1 MLHLAEKNKFHN
13 REFKE
18 LVNEI
23 YEQEF
28 SEENKFTK
36 IVNNAKLI
44 PSFQY
49 DLKTHKL
56 DIIFREND
64 DINSSKDLNE
74 FYNNIQHRENIQSTD
89 IIITIEGKFELY
101 QSVLTKYVD
110 IIRFI
115 NNGET
120 EKKYLITKS
129 HNEKTLV
136 RLTAL
141 EEIMNYVVIN
151 DLKTFLN
158 NEETRIFNY
167 NLKLHYE
174 LKDNNE
180 YCLFSLQEKLKDF
193 NHIIYSKDKVYI
205 IYKNIIYRCDKTFI
219 GYELKVLE
227 MFLKNLENTVILSRE
242 DLTIFFSL
250 IMPKL
255 QDRIQITDTELL
267 EYMPENSTIKLFL
280 DLNSKNYVIAEI
292 KFQYQNIEFNPLLE
306 EPKNIK
312 RNILKESMFLN
323 KLRKTGFLYD
333 SKSKQFVLND
343 DDIIYQFITKGL
355 EEYSE
360 IAKIYCTDNFNKKKM
375 RTNKTVSIGVKVDNG
390 LLNIDLSNIDIEKE
404 ELKEILQKYKL
415 KKKYHRL
422 KDGTFLDL
430 EENKEIEFIDN
441 LLTGV
446 DVPYKEI
453 EDYIRLP
460 INRSLYLDK
469 LLNATNGIEVK
480 TNEQYNN
487 VVKIMNNYSR
497 KRQLPKELEGI
508 LRDYQ
513 KIGFN
518 WLTTLDM
525 YQFGGILADD
535 MGLGKTIQI
544 IAVILDYVNNNK
556 EEKRT
561 SIVVSPSSLSLNWY
575 NETQKFAK
583 NLKVLVING
592 EALERKRK
600 IENLMKYDLI
610 ITSYDLLK
618 RDIDIYKNLNYQFKY
633 IIADEAQYIK
643 NNNTKNAKA
652 IKLIKADTRYAL
664 TGTPI
669 ENSLNEL
676 WSIFDFIMPGYLF
689 TYKKFKQ
696 NYEMPIVRENDEQV
710 LNKLKMLIEP
720 FILRRTKKEV
730 LKELPDKA
738 TSILN
743 NEMVEEQE
751 KIYLS
756 YLAQA
761 RDELNEEIE
770 EKGFEQTRIK
780 ILALLTRLRQ
790 ICCHPSLFISN
801 YKGESGKLNQCIEL
815 VKDGIDSDHKILLF
829 SGYTS
834 MFEIIEKELN
844 KNNIQYLKLTGKTK
858 VSDRLELIEEFN
870 TNSEIKVFLI
880 SLKAGGTGIN
890 LTSADM
896 VIHYDPWWN
905 LSVENQ
911 ATDRTHRIGQTK
923 KVQVYKLITKNSIEE
938 KIYDLQKRKE
948 ELIDNMLSTDT
959 KFIDTLSKED
969 ILGLF
974 E

>member
-1 MLHLAEKNKFHN
+1 MSWMF
-13 REFKE
+13 
-18 LVNEI
+18 
-23 YEQEF
+23 
-28 SEENKFTK
+28 
-36 IVNNAKLI
+36 
-44 PSFQY
+44 
-49 DLKTHKL
+49 
-56 DIIFREND
+56 
-64 DINSSKDLNE
+64 
-74 FYNNIQHRENIQSTD
+74 
-89 IIITIEGKFELY
+89 
-101 QSVLTKYVD
+101 
-110 IIRFI
+110 
-115 NNGET
+115 
-120 EKKYLITKS
+120 
-129 HNEKTLV
+129 
-136 RLTAL
+136 
-141 EEIMNYVVIN
+141 
-151 DLKTFLN
+151 FLN
-158 NEETRIFNY
+158 GGLTRLFDDNIKVHYALHRGNQGYVFSLKENLQDFNY
-167 NLKLHYE
+167 
-174 LKDNNE
+174 
-180 YCLFSLQEKLKDF
+180 
-193 NHIIYSKDKVYI
+193 IIYSKEKVYV
-205 IYKNIIYRCDKTFI
+205 IYKNIIYRCNKTFLN
-219 GYELKVLE
+219 YELKILE
-227 MFLKNLENTVILSRE
+227 AFLKNGKQEILLREE
-242 DLTIFFSL
+242 DLTSFFSL
-250 IMPKL
+250 VMPNIKERIEIKEKEIYAYQPEKL
-255 QDRIQITDTELL
+255 TIQL
-267 EYMPENSTIKLFL
+267 YL
-280 DLNSKNYVIAEI
+280 DFNSKHHIVAEI
-292 KFQYQNIEFNPLLE
+292 RFQYEEIEFNPLLE
-306 EPKNIK
+306 DPQNIK
-312 RNILKESMFLN
+312 RNILEESMFLN

-333 SKSKQFVLND
+333 TKNKTFLLTSEDV
-343 DDIIYQFITKGL
+343 IYKFINSEIDKFM
-355 EEYSE
+355 E
-360 IAKIYCTDNFNKKKM
+360 IAKVYGTEEFNRKKTRAEK
-375 RTNKTVSIGVKVDNG
+375 KVAIGVKVENG
-390 LLNIDLSNIDIEKE
+390 LLNVELSNLDLQKE
-404 ELKEILQKYKL
+404 ELKEILQKYRV

-422 KDGTFLDL
+422 KDGTFINL
-430 EENKEIEFIDN
+430 EDNAEIEFIDN
-441 LLTGV
+441 LLGGL
-446 DVPYKEI
+446 DISYKEI
-453 EDYIRLP
+453 QDDVQIP
-460 INRSLYLDK
+460 INRTLYLNK
-469 LLNATNGIEVK
+469 LLNSTQNLEITTNKEYQHLVDEMNSEN
-480 TNEQYNN
+480 TNLQVPE
-487 VVKIMNNYSR
+487 
-497 KRQLPKELEGI
+497 ELQGI

-513 KIGFN
+513 KVGYQ
-518 WLTTLDM
+518 WLQSLDS

-535 MGLGKTIQI
+535 MGLGKTIQVL
-544 IAVILDYVNNNK
+544 ALILHYIKITAPNHRK
-556 EEKRT
+556 T

-575 NETQKFAK
+575 KEAQRFVSDMR
-583 NLKVLVING
+583 VLVING
-592 EALERKRK
+592 ELAERKKK
-600 IENLMKYDLI
+600 IESLHEYDLV

-618 RDIDIYKNLNYQFKY
+618 RDIEMYKEQNYQFRY

-652 IKLIKADTRYAL
+652 IKAIKADTRYAL

-696 NYEMPIVRENDEQV
+696 NYEMPIVRENDAHI

-730 LKELPDKA
+730 LTELPDKV
-738 TSILN
+738 TTVLD

-790 ICCHPSLFISN
+790 ICCHPSLFITN

-815 VKDGIDSDHKILLF
+815 VKEGIESGHKILLF

-834 MFEIIEKELN
+834 MFEIIEKEF
-844 KNNIQYLKLTGKTK
+844 KYHQIEYLKLTGKTK
-858 VSDRLELIEEFN
+858 VNERLELIEEFN
-870 TNSEIKVFLI
+870 QNENIKVFLI

-959 KFIDTLSKED
+959 KFINKLSKED

>member
-1 MLHLAEKNKFHN
+1 MLHSAEKNKLHN

-18 LVNEI
+18 LVNQI

-36 IVNNAKLI
+36 IVNSAKLI

-49 DLKTHKL
+49 DFKTHEL
-56 DIIFREND
+56 SIIFREND

-74 FYNNIQHRENIQSTD
+74 FYNTIQHRENMQSTD
-89 IIITIEGKFELY
+89 IILTIEGRFELY
-101 QSVLTKYVD
+101 QAVLKKYVD
-110 IIRFI
+110 IIHFV
-115 NNGET
+115 NGENNKNYLI
-120 EKKYLITKS
+120 KKY
-129 HNEKTLV
+129 HNEKTLI
-136 RLTAL
+136 RLNAL
-141 EEIMNYVVIN
+141 EEIMEYVVRN

-158 NEETRIFNY
+158 QEETRLFNY
-167 NLKLHYE
+167 NLKLHYG
-174 LKDNNE
+174 LRDNNE
-180 YCLFSLQEKLKDF
+180 YCLFSLQEDLKDF
-193 NHIIYSKDKVYI
+193 NHIIYSKDKVYL

-219 GYELKVLE
+219 NHELKVLE
-227 MFLKNLENTVILSRE
+227 MFLKNVKNTVILAKE
-242 DLTIFFSL
+242 DLTVFFSL

-255 QDRIQITDTELL
+255 NDRIQIKDTNLL
-267 EYMPENSTIKLFL
+267 EYMPDLFNIKLFL

-292 KFQYQNIEFNPLLE
+292 KFKYGDTEFNPLLE
-306 EPKNIK
+306 DPTNMK

-333 SKSKQFVLND
+333 AKNKHFVLNN
-343 DDIIYQFITKGL
+343 DDIIYQFITNGL

-360 IAKIYCTDNFNKKKM
+360 IAQIYGTDHFNQKKM
-375 RTNKTVSIGVKVDNG
+375 RTNKTVSVGVKVDNG

-404 ELKEILQKYKL
+404 ELKEVLQKYKL

-422 KDGTFLDL
+422 KDGTFIDL
-430 EENKEIEFIDN
+430 ENNQEIELIDN
-441 LLTGV
+441 LLTGI

-469 LLNATNGIEVK
+469 LLNSSNQVAVTTND
-480 TNEQYNN
+480 QYNN
-487 VVKIMNNYSR
+487 IVYKMNHLD
-497 KRQLPKELEGI
+497 QPIQIPKELENI

-513 KIGFN
+513 KTGFE
-518 WLTTLDM
+518 WLKTLDL

-544 IAVILDYVNNNK
+544 LSVILDYTIHTK
-556 EEKRT
+556 EQKRT
-561 SIVVSPSSLSLNWY
+561 SIVISPSSLALNWY
-575 NETQKFAK
+575 NEAKKFAK
-583 NLKVLVING
+583 ELKVLVVNG
-592 EALERKRK
+592 EAAERKKK
-600 IENLMKYDLI
+600 IESLMQYDLV

-618 RDIDIYKNLNYQFKY
+618 RDIDIYKELEYQFKY
-633 IIADEAQYIK
+633 IVADEAQYIK

-696 NYEMPIVRENDEQV
+696 NYELPIVRENDEHV

-815 VKDGIDSDHKILLF
+815 VKDGVDSGHKILLF

-834 MFEIIEKELN
+834 MFEIIEKELA
-844 KNNIQYLKLTGKTK
+844 KNNIRYLKLTGKTK
-858 VSDRLELIEEFN
+858 VNDRLELIDEFN
-870 TNSEIKVFLI
+870 KNDDVKVFLI

-938 KIYDLQKRKE
+938 KIYDLQQRKE

-959 KFIDTLSKED
+959 KFINKLSKED

>member
-1 MLHLAEKNKFHN
+1 MLHSSEKNKIHN

-18 LVNEI
+18 LVNQI

-36 IVNNAKLI
+36 IVNSAKLV
-44 PSFQY
+44 PTFTY
-49 DLKTHKL
+49 DLKTYEL
-56 DIIFREND
+56 SIIFREHD
-64 DINSSKDLNE
+64 EINSSKDLNE
-74 FYNNIQHRENIQSTD
+74 FYNLIQHKSNIQNTD
-89 IIITIEGKFELY
+89 IIITIKGKFELY
-101 QSVLTKYVD
+101 QIVLKKYVD
-110 IIRFI
+110 IIQFV
-115 NNGET
+115 NGENT
-120 EKKYLITKS
+120 KIHFTKTNHSEKVL
-129 HNEKTLV
+129 L
-136 RLTAL
+136 RLNAL
-141 EEIMNYVVIN
+141 EEIMDYAVIN
-151 DLKTFLN
+151 DLKIFLN
-158 NEETRIFNY
+158 KGETRLFNY
-167 NLKLHYE
+167 NIKLHYD
-174 LKDNNE
+174 LKDNNQ
-180 YCLFSLQEKLKDF
+180 YCLFSLQENLKDF

-205 IYKNIIYRCDKTFI
+205 IYKNIIYRCDKVFI
-219 GYELKVLE
+219 NHELKVLE
-227 MFLKNLENTVILSRE
+227 MFLKNAKNTVILAKE

-250 IMPKL
+250 IMPKMS
-255 QDRIQITDTELL
+255 DKIQINDTKLL
-267 EYMPENSTIKLFL
+267 DYMPDHLNIKLFL
-280 DLNSKNYVIAEI
+280 DFNSKNYIISEV
-292 KFQYQNIEFNPLLE
+292 KFKYADIEFNPLLE
-306 EPKNIK
+306 DLTNIK

-333 SKSKQFVLND
+333 AKNKYFVLNND
-343 DDIIYQFITKGL
+343 EIIYKFITVGI

-360 IAKIYCTDNFNKKKM
+360 IAQIYGTDNFNRKKT
-375 RTNKTVSIGVKVDNG
+375 RTNKKVSIGVKVDNG
-390 LLNIDLSNIDIEKE
+390 LLNIDLSNIDIQKE
-404 ELKEILQKYKL
+404 ELKEVLQKYKL

-422 KDGTFLDL
+422 KDGTFIDL
-430 EENKEIEFIDN
+430 EDNQEIDFIDN
-441 LLTGV
+441 LLTGMGV
-446 DVPYKEI
+446 SYKEL
-453 EDYIRLP
+453 EDYIKLP

-469 LLNATNGIEVK
+469 LLNSTNYVEV
-480 TNEQYNN
+480 TTDDQYNN
-487 VVKIMNNYSR
+487 IVYKMNHSDKQIKI
-497 KRQLPKELEGI
+497 PKELEDI

-513 KIGFN
+513 KTGFM
-518 WLTTLDM
+518 WLKTLDM

-544 IAVILDYVNNNK
+544 LSIILDYTIHAN
-556 EEKRT
+556 EPRHT
-561 SIVVSPSSLSLNWY
+561 SIVVSPSSLTLNWY
-575 NETQKFAK
+575 NEAQKFAK

-592 EALERKRK
+592 EADERKRK
-600 IENLMKYDLI
+600 IESLKEYDLI

-618 RDIDIYKNLNYQFKY
+618 RDIDIYKELDYQFKY
-633 IIADEAQYIK
+633 IVADEAQYIK

-696 NYEMPIVRENDEQV
+696 NYELPIVRENDEQV
-710 LNKLKMLIEP
+710 LTKLKMLIEP
-720 FILRRTKKEV
+720 FVLRRTKKEV

-738 TSILN
+738 TSIVN

-815 VKDGIDSDHKILLF
+815 VKDGIESGHKILLF

-844 KNNIQYLKLTGKTK
+844 KNNIHYLKLTGKTK
-858 VSDRLELIEEFN
+858 VNDRLKLIDQFN
-870 TNSEIKVFLI
+870 QDDDIKVFLI

-938 KIYDLQKRKE
+938 KIYALQQRKE

-959 KFIDTLSKED
+959 KFINKLSKED

>member
-101 QSVLTKYVD
+101 QSVLKKYVD

-312 RNILKESMFLN
+312 RNILKALSSAVKAIDDIN
-323 KLRKTGFLYD
+323 YAAAKGKRD
-333 SKSKQFVLND
+333 SKAEAVLRAG
-343 DDIIYQFITKGL
+343 KERAGKAAA
-355 EEYSE
+355 E
-360 IAKIYCTDNFNKKKM
+360 KP
-375 RTNKTVSIGVKVDNG
+375 VKAF
-390 LLNIDLSNIDIEKE
+390 LSAW
-404 ELKEILQKYKL
+404 LSSQRY
-415 KKKYHRL
+415 
-422 KDGTFLDL
+422 
-430 EENKEIEFIDN
+430 EF
-441 LLTGV
+441 
-446 DVPYKEI
+446 
-453 EDYIRLP
+453 
-460 INRSLYLDK
+460 S
-469 LLNATNGIEVK
+469 
-480 TNEQYNN
+480 
-487 VVKIMNNYSR
+487 
-497 KRQLPKELEGI
+497 
-508 LRDYQ
+508 
-513 KIGFN
+513 
-518 WLTTLDM
+518 
-525 YQFGGILADD
+525 
-535 MGLGKTIQI
+535 
-544 IAVILDYVNNNK
+544 
-556 EEKRT
+556 
-561 SIVVSPSSLSLNWY
+561 
-575 NETQKFAK
+575 
-583 NLKVLVING
+583 
-592 EALERKRK
+592 
-600 IENLMKYDLI
+600 
-610 ITSYDLLK
+610 
-618 RDIDIYKNLNYQFKY
+618 
-633 IIADEAQYIK
+633 
-643 NNNTKNAKA
+643 
-652 IKLIKADTRYAL
+652 
-664 TGTPI
+664 
-669 ENSLNEL
+669 
-676 WSIFDFIMPGYLF
+676 
-689 TYKKFKQ
+689 
-696 NYEMPIVRENDEQV
+696 
-710 LNKLKMLIEP
+710 
-720 FILRRTKKEV
+720 
-730 LKELPDKA
+730 
-738 TSILN
+738 
-743 NEMVEEQE
+743 
-751 KIYLS
+751 
-756 YLAQA
+756 
-761 RDELNEEIE
+761 
-770 EKGFEQTRIK
+770 
-780 ILALLTRLRQ
+780 
-790 ICCHPSLFISN
+790 
-801 YKGESGKLNQCIEL
+801 
-815 VKDGIDSDHKILLF
+815 
-829 SGYTS
+829 
-834 MFEIIEKELN
+834 
-844 KNNIQYLKLTGKTK
+844 
-858 VSDRLELIEEFN
+858 
-870 TNSEIKVFLI
+870 
-880 SLKAGGTGIN
+880 
-890 LTSADM
+890 
-896 VIHYDPWWN
+896 
-905 LSVENQ
+905 
-911 ATDRTHRIGQTK
+911 
-923 KVQVYKLITKNSIEE
+923 
-938 KIYDLQKRKE
+938 
-948 ELIDNMLSTDT
+948 
-959 KFIDTLSKED
+959 
-969 ILGLF
+969 
-974 E
+974 